1 MKKPKTLLALSLLAA
16 LITLQSTQAATVFQT
31 GFDYASAPTLTTAGS
46 SLNGATGQIGT
57 FSGAMRGPSLTGVG
71 ALQDV
76 LRMDG
81 RGAGSGDWTLTATL
95 SETIAFDGS
104 TVSFDFGNFRTGSH
118 VKDNTIIGFD
128 SFNVEVFRLV
138 LSAVNTTGEG
148 YRIGTS
154 DGTTTTWDLTTTVGT
169 DADNDLPAFQ
179 AVPSGTISMVFSST
193 GYILSLDGANDYTT
207 SEITFSA
214 GIDLAYLEFRGQSG
228 GSNATAGGM
237 LLDNISVAAIP
248 EPGTYALL
256 AGLTGLVFVMLRRRR

>member
-1 MKKPKTLLALSLLAA
+1 MNTSNLPKQSCTLIAALSLTASL
-16 LITLQSTQAATVFQT
+16 QAATVFQT
-31 GFDYASAPTLTTAGS
+31 GFDYASAPTLTTDGS

-57 FSGAMRGPSLTGVG
+57 FSGAMRGPGLTTGG
-71 ALQDV
+71 A

-81 RGAGSGDWTLTATL
+81 RGTGSGDWTLTATL

-138 LSAVNTTGEG
+138 LSAVNTAGEG

-179 AVPSGTISMVFSST
+179 TEPSGTISMVFSST

-228 GSNATAGGM
+228 GSNSTDGGM
-237 LLDNISVAAIP
+237 ILDNISVAAVP
-248 EPGTYALL
+248 EPSTTALL
-256 AGLTGLVFVMLRRRR
+256 GLGGLALILRRRK

>member
-1 MKKPKTLLALSLLAA
+1 MKKHNTQLALPLLVA

-57 FSGAMRGPSLTGVG
+57 FSGAMRGPSLTGG
-71 ALQDV
+71 GV

-118 VKDNTIIGFD
+118 VKDNIVIGFD

-179 AVPSGTISMVFSST
+179 TVPSGTISMVFSST

-214 GIDLAYLEFRGQSG
+214 GIDLAYLEFRGQSAD
-228 GSNATAGGM
+228 SNATAGGM